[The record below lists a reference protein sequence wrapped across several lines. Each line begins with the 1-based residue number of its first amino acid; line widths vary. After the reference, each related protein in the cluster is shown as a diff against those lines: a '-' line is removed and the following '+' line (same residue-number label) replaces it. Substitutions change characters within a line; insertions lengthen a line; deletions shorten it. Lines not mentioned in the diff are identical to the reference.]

1 MTSRLAISGL
11 TKRYPGVVA
20 LDDVTLE
27 IRPNEVVGIIGQNGA
42 GKSTLLKVLAGAIQP
57 DSGRIEL
64 NGKAATLRNAA
75 DAASKG
81 IGIVYQE
88 QSLVENLTV
97 AENIFVGRKATA
109 MAGGVYRW
117 TKLYD
122 QAQVHLDDLGAAI
135 SPSAIVERLTFAE
148 KQMVELAKLLALES
162 QVDGPLTVL
171 LDEPTSVLSGAEI
184 ERLFVLIRRL
194 KQRSSVLFVSHRMDE
209 VLSISDRVYVM
220 SDGKCIAERRAEE
233 CDEDELYR
241 LMVGEAHAK
250 PSRRPSVVQQDVRRL
265 AVHVPAVPGKLATID
280 FEVMA
285 GEVLGFA
292 GVLGSGRDVLC
303 RALFGLEK
311 KIRPT
316 VTVDGKEVRI
326 RSPKDAIHHGIGL
339 LPAERKVEGVVLGR
353 SILENATYCTL
364 DRHSRPGGWIGRSE
378 REAVNTWVDR
388 LKIKLSSV
396 DDDIDSLSGG
406 NQQKVALAKWLAIP
420 DLKVLI
426 LDHPTRGLDLKAKA
440 DVYEIIRGAAKGGLS
455 IVLLSDTLDE
465 LFSLSD
471 RVIVMKDGRISGAHD
486 DAGQNPDFEQVV
498 KEMV

>member
-1 MTSRLAISGL
+1 MTAALAISGL
-11 TKRYPGVVA
+11 TKRYPGVTA

-27 IRPNEVVGIIGQNGA
+27 IRTGEVVGIIGQNGA

-57 DSGRIEL
+57 DAGSIEL
-64 NGKAATLRNAA
+64 NGATTILRNAA

-97 AENIFVGRKATA
+97 AENIFLGRKAIATS
-109 MAGGVYRW
+109 GGLYRW
-117 TKLYD
+117 SKLYD
-122 QAQVHLDDLGAAI
+122 QAQQHLTALDVAI
-135 SPSAIVERLTFAE
+135 SPSAIVENLSFAE
-148 KQMVELAKLLALES
+148 RQMVELAKLLALEN
-162 QVDGPLTVL
+162 QVEGPLTVL
-171 LDEPTSVLSGAEI
+171 LDEPTSVLSASEI

-220 SDGKCIAERRAEE
+220 SDGKCIAERRADE

-250 PSRRPSVVQQDVRRL
+250 PIRRPTGVKRGVRRL
-265 AVHVPAVPGKLATID
+265 AAHVPEIPGKLAAID

-292 GVLGSGRDVLC
+292 GVLGSGRDALC
-303 RALFGLEK
+303 RALFGLDK
-311 KIRPT
+311 RIRPT
-316 VTVDGKEVRI
+316 VSVDGKAVRI
-326 RSPKDAIHHGIGL
+326 RSPKDAIRQGIGL

-353 SILENATYCTL
+353 SILENATYATL
-364 DRHSRPGGWIGRSE
+364 NLHTRLCGWIAGSE
-378 REAVNTWVDR
+378 SEAVTIWVDR
-388 LKIKLSSV
+388 LKIKLSNV
-396 DDDIDSLSGG
+396 HDDIDSLSGG

-440 DVYEIIRGAAKGGLS
+440 DVYEIIRQAAEDGLS

-471 RVIVMKDGRISGAHD
+471 RVIVMKDGHVSGMHD
-486 DAGQNPDFEQVV
+486 DTRQNPDFEQVV